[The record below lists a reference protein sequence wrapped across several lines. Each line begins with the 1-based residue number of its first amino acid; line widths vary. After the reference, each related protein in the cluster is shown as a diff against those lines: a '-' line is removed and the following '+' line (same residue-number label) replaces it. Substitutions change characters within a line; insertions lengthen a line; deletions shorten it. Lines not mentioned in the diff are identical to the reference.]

1 MVNYRIKS
9 KIDKN
14 VLPPLRHKT
23 LLNFKPKTNI
33 PGLVSGRCMSKMIV
47 RVRFGFGFRVRVWV
61 GVGIGVGVRARV
73 GVGVRVRVRV
83 RVGFGFKI
91 RG

>member
-1 MVNYRIKS
+1 MENYRIKS

-33 PGLVSGRCMSKMIV
+33 PGLESGRCMSKMIV
-47 RVRFGFGFRVRVWV
+47 RVRVSVRVRVWV
-61 GVGIGVGVRARV
+61 R
-73 GVGVRVRVRV
+73 VGVRVIIK
-83 RVGFGFKI
+83 GYC
-91 RG
+91 

>member
-1 MVNYRIKS
+1 MENYRIKS

-23 LLNFKPKTNI
+23 LLNFKPKTNT

-47 RVRFGFGFRVRVWV
+47 RVR
-61 GVGIGVGVRARV
+61 
-73 GVGVRVRVRV
+73 VRV
-83 RVGFGFKI
+83 RVGVGFKI

>member
-1 MVNYRIKS
+1 MENYRIKS

-47 RVRFGFGFRVRVWV
+47 RVR
-61 GVGIGVGVRARV
+61 
-73 GVGVRVRVRV
+73 VRVR
-83 RVGFGFKI
+83 G
-91 RG
+91 

>member
-47 RVRFGFGFRVRVWV
+47 RVR
-61 GVGIGVGVRARV
+61 
-73 GVGVRVRVRV
+73 VRVRVMV
-83 RVGFGFKI
+83 SVKVWGWSWGEAWVLV
-91 RG
+91 

>member
-1 MVNYRIKS
+1 MANYRIKS

-47 RVRFGFGFRVRVWV
+47 RVRDRVRV
-61 GVGIGVGVRARV
+61 RV
-73 GVGVRVRVRV
+73 VATVRVRVRV
-83 RVGFGFKI
+83 KVWGWSWGEAWVLV
-91 RG
+91 

>member
-1 MVNYRIKS
+1 MENYKIKS

-33 PGLVSGRCMSKMIV
+33 PGLVSGRCKSKMI
-47 RVRFGFGFRVRVWV
+47 
-61 GVGIGVGVRARV
+61 
-73 GVGVRVRVRV
+73 VRVRVRV
-83 RVGFGFKI
+83 RVRVSTEGWF
-91 RG
+91 

>member
-1 MVNYRIKS
+1 MENYRIKS

-33 PGLVSGRCMSKMIV
+33 PGLVSGRCMSEMI
-47 RVRFGFGFRVRVWV
+47 
-61 GVGIGVGVRARV
+61 
-73 GVGVRVRVRV
+73 VRVRVRV
-83 RVGFGFKI
+83 RGKPGFKMAAHFPV
-91 RG
+91 

>member
-1 MVNYRIKS
+1 MENYRIKS

-33 PGLVSGRCMSKMIV
+33 PGLESGRCMSKMIV
-47 RVRFGFGFRVRVWV
+47 RVRGKP
-61 GVGIGVGVRARV
+61 
-73 GVGVRVRVRV
+73 
-83 RVGFGFKI
+83 GFKMAAHFPV
-91 RG
+91 